1 MKKTITTVFAV
12 SMAYL
17 CFSQTVPTNGLQARY
32 SFDDSKYKDISGNNN
47 DLKESAPADSIS
59 LHTYTLEAGKISNC
73 LNAIGTHESGLS
85 QADGTNNNLKFTTA
99 LSISV
104 WVYADFDKMNGNG
117 FIVSNRCEAKLS
129 NVFIYNNYTLWLGKS
144 SKNIQFTIKDVIL
157 QTTEISDKTWHHIVI
172 TYNAGTTKIYLD
184 GVLNTSS
191 TSFPTSINSYNL
203 QSLNGLKDR
212 VQIGSLYGNGAS
224 QSNALIDE
232 VYLYNR
238 DLSESEVTQIYNY
251 VGNSAAVNLTTKTV
265 LNYFPNPAQNSIQIK
280 SDKTM
285 KSAAI
290 INSIGQVVSVAINNN
305 SIDLS
310 KLASGVYVIQATDE
324 FGNVYSNKLIKE

>member
-1 MKKTITTVFAV
+1 M
-12 SMAYL
+12 
-17 CFSQTVPTNGLQARY
+17 
-32 SFDDSKYKDISGNNN
+32 
-47 DLKESAPADSIS
+47 
-59 LHTYTLEAGKISNC
+59 HTYTLEAGKIGKC
-73 LNAIGTHESGLS
+73 LNATGTHESGLS

-117 FIVSNRCEAKLS
+117 FIVSNRCEGKLS
-129 NVFIYNNYTLWLGKS
+129 NTFIYNNYTLWLGKS

-172 TYNAGTTKIYLD
+172 TYNAGTAKIYLN

-191 TSFPTSINSYNL
+191 TSFATSINSYNL
-203 QSLNGLKDR
+203 QSLNGLKDL

-238 DLSESEVTQIYNY
+238 DLSETEVTQIYNY
-251 VGNSAAVNLTTKTV
+251 VGNSAAVSLTTKTV
-265 LNYFPNPAQNSIQIK
+265 LNYFPNPAQNSIQIN

-290 INSIGQVVSVAINNN
+290 INSIGQVVTVAINNN
-305 SIDLS
+305 GIDLS
-310 KLASGVYVIQATDE
+310 KLASGVYIIQTTDE
-324 FGNVYSNKLIKE
+324 FGNVYSNKLVKE